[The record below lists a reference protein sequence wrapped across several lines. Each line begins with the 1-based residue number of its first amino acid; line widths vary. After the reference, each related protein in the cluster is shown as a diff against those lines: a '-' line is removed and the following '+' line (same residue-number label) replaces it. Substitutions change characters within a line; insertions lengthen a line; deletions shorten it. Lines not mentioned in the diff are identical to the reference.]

1 MSLQKMLQAVWGKYG
16 LVGAVVLLVCL
27 VVLDQLYHF
36 GLGDMV
42 KAVFSFGGS

>member
-16 LVGAVVLLVCL
+16 LVGAVVLIAVL

-36 GLGDMV
+36 GLGEMV
-42 KAVFSFGGS
+42 KTVFSFGGS